1 VHASAPFEVSR
12 RRLVQQSGARAHF
25 RQHLLPLLEI
35 RRTHPELRVHGEVAA
50 VVDDRQGFFTNAA
63 ISILGGLHH

>member
-1 VHASAPFEVSR
+1 MLQHRSRFHAVGWCNS
-12 RRLVQQSGARAHF
+12 QARAHF

-35 RRTHPELRVHGEVAA
+35 RRTHSELRVHREVAA